1 MSLKVLGVDPGTA
14 ITGYGVVEP
23 LVGRPG
29 HLIECGI
36 IRTDP
41 KHELWNRLETL
52 YDGLAE
58 LIARHKPDVLAVES
72 VFYAKNVRTTIVLG
86 HARGAI
92 LLAAAKAGLHV
103 AEFAPATVKKTIVG
117 AGGAAKHQVGFDPR
131 SYRCRPLPGGWTGR
145 KTGKE
150 VEKETEDKK
159 SCKQSAIAAG
169 APRRF

>member
-23 LVGRPG
+23 FIGRPG

-58 LIARHKPDVLAVES
+58 LIARHEPDVLAVES

-117 AGGAAKHQVGFDPR
+117 AGGAAKSQVGYMVQQLLNLKAPPAPADAADGVAVALT
-131 SYRCRPLPGGWTGR
+131 YLLMERP
-145 KTGKE
+145 
-150 VEKETEDKK
+150 
-159 SCKQSAIAAG
+159 
-169 APRRF
+169 